1 MQLQSSSAGASQTFY
16 GEVKILFKFINRWGG
31 VGWGGVGW
39 GGVGWGGGGGGG
51 GGGVGDVSVTF
62 VVVRVQ

>member
-39 GGVGWGGGGGGG
+39 
-51 GGGVGDVSVTF
+51 DVSVTF

>member
-31 VGWGGVGW
+31 VGGGGVGW
-39 GGVGWGGGGGGG
+39 
-51 GGGVGDVSVTF
+51 DVSVTF

>member
-39 GGVGWGGGGGGG
+39 GGVGW
-51 GGGVGDVSVTF
+51 DVSVTF